1 MLEKCPDH
9 PLVIIAGDY
18 RDPVQAV
25 LVFENET
32 IYDISTDTIPISLLS
47 FYYVYNLCYP
57 KGCSNFYT
65 FMEAGVFNL
74 DLKNMPTSVANF
86 LTRINAL

>member
-1 MLEKCPDH
+1 MLKECPDH

-18 RDPVQAV
+18 RDAVQAMI
-25 LVFENET
+25 VFENEI
-32 IYDISTDTIPISLLS
+32 IYVISTDTISVTLLS

-57 KGCSNFYT
+57 KGCNNFYT
-65 FMEAGVFNL
+65 FIEAGVFNM
-74 DLKNMPTSVANF
+74 DLKTMVTSVANF